1 MIEAVGDHKILGMQL
16 KVVCHYLVKNSLGD
30 LYVWSFELNDHSW
43 LEHPVIKHTVSSE
56 IFGSDSERNLVGK

>member
-1 MIEAVGDHKILGMQL
+1 MIEAVGDHKIPSMQL

-43 LEHPVIKHTVSSE
+43 LEHPIIEHAISSE
-56 IFGSDSERNLVGK
+56 VLGANPERNLVG